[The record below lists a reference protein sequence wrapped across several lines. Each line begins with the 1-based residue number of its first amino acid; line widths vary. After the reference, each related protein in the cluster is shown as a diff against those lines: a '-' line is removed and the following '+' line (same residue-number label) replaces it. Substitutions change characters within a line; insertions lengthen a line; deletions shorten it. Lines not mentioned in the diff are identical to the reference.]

1 MKDYKKPRITDAER
15 REIEAEVAEQSRR
28 IVFGERGRRAV
39 NPERESKRIVRR

>member
-1 MKDYKKPRITDAER
+1 MKTYEKPKITDAER

-39 NPERESKRIVRR
+39 NPKHESERIVRR